1 MEGAHKQ
8 QRLVSDAI
16 IVGDKVEAA
25 KRRRRA
31 QHGAAAAGRRGES
44 IKVARARNGAINLKV
59 LEKDADEAI
68 KAGTGLVACRRR
80 SSTSRRSRAVVGQV
94 CGGVRHEGARVP
106 NSEASAHVNVA
117 HVAYSGASLP
127 AGASTIVASG
137 AREGRRAWR
146 RTRSIRVG
154 VSETV
159 QYSAD
164 RVASEVGST
173 YTVC

>member
-44 IKVARARNGAINLKV
+44 IKVARALNGAINLKV

-68 KAGTGLVACRRR
+68 KAGTGLV
-80 SSTSRRSRAVVGQV
+80 Q
-94 CGGVRHEGARVP
+94 
-106 NSEASAHVNVA
+106 
-117 HVAYSGASLP
+117 ASLEHLDE
-127 AGASTIVASG
+127 AERSWDKFVAESG
-137 AREGRRAWR
+137 MKVRGYP
-146 RTRSIRVG
+146 
-154 VSETV
+154 TV
-159 QYSAD
+159 KQ
-164 RVASEVGST
+164 VLM
-173 YTVC
+173 

>member
-8 QRLVSDAI
+8 QRRVSDAI

-44 IKVARARNGAINLKV
+44 IKVARALNGAINLKV

-68 KAGTGLVACRRR
+68 KAGTGLV
-80 SSTSRRSRAVVGQV
+80 Q
-94 CGGVRHEGARVP
+94 
-106 NSEASAHVNVA
+106 
-117 HVAYSGASLP
+117 ASLEHLNEAERSWDKFVAESGMKVRGYP
-127 AGASTIVASG
+127 TVKQVLMYMSHMSRTRERACAWRIVASG
-137 AREGRRAWR
+137 AREGSRAWR

>member
-31 QHGAAAAGRRGES
+31 QHGAAGAAAGRRGES
-44 IKVARARNGAINLKV
+44 IKVARALNVAINLKV

-94 CGGVRHEGARVP
+94 CGGVGHEGARVH
-106 NSEASAHVNVA
+106 NGEASAHVHVA

-127 AGASTIVASG
+127 GASWRA
-137 AREGRRAWR
+137 ARGKAEERGEEL
-146 RTRSIRVG
+146 G
-154 VSETV
+154 LYVSESRR
-159 QYSAD
+159 QYS
-164 RVASEVGST
+164 T
-173 YTVC
+173 QQTV

>member
-44 IKVARARNGAINLKV
+44 IKVARALNGAINLKV

-68 KAGTGLVACRRR
+68 KAGTGLV
-80 SSTSRRSRAVVGQV
+80 Q
-94 CGGVRHEGARVP
+94 
-106 NSEASAHVNVA
+106 
-117 HVAYSGASLP
+117 ASLEHLHTP
-127 AGASTIVASG
+127 ALGVPGVPPVSAEKRFQILKLKFTASP
-137 AREGRRAWR
+137 
-146 RTRSIRVG
+146 
-154 VSETV
+154 
-159 QYSAD
+159 
-164 RVASEVGST
+164 
-173 YTVC
+173 

>member
-44 IKVARARNGAINLKV
+44 IKVARALNGAINLKV

-68 KAGTGLVACRRR
+68 KAGTGLV
-80 SSTSRRSRAVVGQV
+80 Q
-94 CGGVRHEGARVP
+94 
-106 NSEASAHVNVA
+106 
-117 HVAYSGASLP
+117 ASLEHLDE
-127 AGASTIVASG
+127 AERSWDKFVAESG
-137 AREGRRAWR
+137 MKVRGYPTVKQVLRYMSHMSRTRERACLAHRGERREGR
-146 RTRSIRVG
+146 
-154 VSETV
+154 
-159 QYSAD
+159 Q
-164 RVASEVGST
+164 
-173 YTVC
+173 

>member
-44 IKVARARNGAINLKV
+44 IKVARALNGAINLKV

-68 KAGTGLVACRRR
+68 KAGTGLVQASLEHLDEAER
-80 SSTSRRSRAVVGQV
+80 SWDKFVAELGMKV
-94 CGGVRHEGARVP
+94 CGYPQR
-106 NSEASAHVNVA
+106 
-117 HVAYSGASLP
+117 
-127 AGASTIVASG
+127 
-137 AREGRRAWR
+137 
-146 RTRSIRVG
+146 
-154 VSETV
+154 
-159 QYSAD
+159 
-164 RVASEVGST
+164 
-173 YTVC
+173 